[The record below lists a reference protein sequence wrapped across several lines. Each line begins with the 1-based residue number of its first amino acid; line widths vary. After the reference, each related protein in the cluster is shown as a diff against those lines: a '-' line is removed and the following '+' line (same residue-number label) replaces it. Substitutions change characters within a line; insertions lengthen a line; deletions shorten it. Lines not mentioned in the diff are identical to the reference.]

1 MWSKMWKNCGF
12 VEIKRK
18 VRNHKMH
25 KNAKHI
31 NIYKKCKVVH
41 KGYKHVD
48 KLIYIQVY
56 KRG

>member
-12 VEIKRK
+12 VETKRK
-18 VRNHKMH
+18 VRKLKTN
-25 KNAKHI
+25 KNTKTI
-31 NIYKKCKVVH
+31 NIYKKCEVVH